1 MVSLLVLP
9 MLRVILTLNHIFTDY
24 KMGVVTTMAMF
35 FHEIPHEV
43 GDFAVL
49 F

>member
-1 MVSLLVLP
+1 MDFQLVLP
-9 MLRVILTLNHIFTDY
+9 MLQVSLKALTLKDY

-43 GDFAVL
+43 CDFAVL

>member
-1 MVSLLVLP
+1 MLQVSISNDNSL
-9 MLRVILTLNHIFTDY
+9 DY

-43 GDFAVL
+43 CDFAVL